1 MRLRPSRSTRT
12 DTLFPYT
19 TLFRSEIKA
28 AVYTV
33 TIVCQYCSSVLDV
46 ANPDVRVIT
55 EYHEAAAALEIPPG
69 TRGTLDGIEWEAIGY
84 MRRSEG
90 GSYPWDEYLLFN
102 PYRVYRWLVTDGRG
116 WSLGEMLTR
125 TPEWSSDRKSVG

>member
-1 MRLRPSRSTRT
+1 MDDPAAGAPAAAVKALSCPSCGGAI
-12 DTLFPYT
+12 
-19 TLFRSEIKA
+19 EIKVA
-28 AVYTV
+28 GYTV

-55 EYHEAAAALEIPPG
+55 EYNEAAAALEIPPG

-90 GSYPWDEYLLFN
+90 GSYTRPEERRVGKAWVSTGR
-102 PYRVYRWLVTDGRG
+102 YR
-116 WSLGEMLTR
+116 
-125 TPEWSSDRKSVG
+125 